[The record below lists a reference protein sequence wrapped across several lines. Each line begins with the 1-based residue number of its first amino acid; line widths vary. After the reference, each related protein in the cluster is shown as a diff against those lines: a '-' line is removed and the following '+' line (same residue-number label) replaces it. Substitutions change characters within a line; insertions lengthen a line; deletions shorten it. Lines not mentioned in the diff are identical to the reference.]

1 MDDPHFISGF
11 PTWVDHALV
20 WIFGWI
26 LPFLSGVKGREQME
40 GAIFSESARRKFYL
54 GNSLFLFIAAAAV
67 LLSWFFQGRTFES
80 LGFRNPE
87 AGTLMYTIPL
97 TLGILVL
104 WLADFIH
111 SLKKQS
117 ADAPT
122 GEQADEFPPFLPR
135 YLREMPAY
143 LLLSLSAA
151 IFEETI
157 YRGFMVTYFLPESR
171 GQTGWPLAALIVPA
185 LLFSLAHYY
194 QGWKAVLKIW
204 GFSVGLGVLF
214 IISGSLWPVMIIHF
228 IIDFAGGW
236 MAMRLSKK

>member
-1 MDDPHFISGF
+1 MDDPQIISGF
-11 PTWVDHALV
+11 PTWIDHALV

-54 GNSLFLFIAAAAV
+54 GNSLFLFLAATAV
-67 LLSWFFQGRTFES
+67 ILSWFFQGRTFNS
-80 LGFRNPE
+80 LGFRNPNV
-87 AGTLMYTIPL
+87 GTLIYTATL

-104 WLADFIH
+104 WLADFIQ
-111 SLKKQS
+111 SIKKQS
-117 ADAPT
+117 ADASS
-122 GEQADEFPPFLPR
+122 GEPAAAFPPFLPHH
-135 YLREMPAY
+135 LREMPAY

-214 IISGSLWPVMIIHF
+214 IVSGSLWPVMLIHF

-236 MAMRLSKK
+236 MAMTRSRK